1 MSVRADTVTPM
12 EAAARALARL
22 VQLGI
27 VPEGKVPDLARAALV
42 PAHRI
47 VNAARTIN
55 AVGYRPPS
63 DTVPVAIP
71 AQPEEGRSGSTSR
84 ASQRP
89 APAPR
94 DADLARQRRPATF
107 PDGSTERRCPSCEQ
121 VVPIGSW
128 RYVCKGRKRKGSAPT
143 FAWRSW
149 CDECET
155 GKQRARYLSVARRKA
170 LRDHGLV
177 LEGLATVCVIC
188 HTAIEPGE
196 QAATLGNYHVG
207 CSNRGNP

>member
-12 EAAARALARL
+12 EAAARALARV

-27 VPEGKVPDLARAALV
+27 VPEAKIPDLARAALV

-55 AVGYRPPS
+55 AVGYRPPVDS
-63 DTVPVAIP
+63 VPVAIP
-71 AQPEEGRSGSTSR
+71 AQPEEGRSGTASR
-84 ASQRP
+84 ATQP
-89 APAPR
+89 AAPAQR
-94 DADLARQRRPATF
+94 DADLARERRPDTF

-121 VVPIGSW
+121 LVPIARW
-128 RYVCKGRKRKGSAPT
+128 KYVCKGRKKRGSAPT

-149 CDECET
+149 CNACEVA
-155 GKQRARYLSVARRKA
+155 KQRARYLSVARRKA

-177 LEGLATVCVIC
+177 LEGAATVCVIC
-188 HTAIEPGE
+188 HTDIEPGE
-196 QAATLGNYHVG
+196 AAATLGNYHVA
-207 CSNRGNP
+207 CSDRGNP